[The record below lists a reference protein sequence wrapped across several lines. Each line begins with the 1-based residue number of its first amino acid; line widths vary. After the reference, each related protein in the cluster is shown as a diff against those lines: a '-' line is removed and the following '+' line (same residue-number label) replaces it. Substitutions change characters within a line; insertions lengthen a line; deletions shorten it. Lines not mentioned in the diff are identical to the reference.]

1 MTRVRRFL
9 GLRHAG
15 HLSKPSLTQASVPSL
30 LHIEVKMALVS
41 VLSQLG
47 DSSVTAPIPAAI
59 TLVAEAWLSFGV
71 RTLYEEGNYGV
82 LG

>member
-1 MTRVRRFL
+1 MI
-9 GLRHAG
+9 

-30 LHIEVKMALVS
+30 LHSEVKMALVS

-47 DSSVTAPIPAAI
+47 DSSVTAPIPAALS
-59 TLVAEAWLSFGV
+59 LVAEVWLSFGV

-82 LG
+82 LGCCVGGVDPVP